1 MRHERSRPG
10 GEPSGFPDHHR
21 QEEVNRSI
29 QRGSDKTRLMSPG
42 YVLHFQAR
50 VMSDALAE
58 ASAGYWRR
66 RADHLRSCLSR
77 PGDFHGSAT
86 PQQIAAR
93 DARLR
98 ADIARCL
105 THAKVLAEG
114 IGDIAPEV
122 VDVLREVA

>member
-1 MRHERSRPG
+1 VNDRSPHAG
-10 GEPSGFPDHHR
+10 AP
-21 QEEVNRSI
+21 
-29 QRGSDKTRLMSPG
+29 GSDGEKLSTTVHRAADKMRPMSPG

-66 RADHLRSCLSR
+66 RAEHLRSCLSR
-77 PGDFHGSAT
+77 PSDFRGSAT
-86 PQQIAAR
+86 PEQVEAR

-105 THAKVLAEG
+105 THAGVLAEG
-114 IGDIAPEV
+114 IGGIPPEV
-122 VDVLREVA
+122 VDVLREVAA